1 MFRYL
6 LALSLVLITATVT
19 TAQSTTAFS
28 AHVYRTVN
36 VRSGPGTQY
45 AIIGRLSGGME
56 VSVTGRSDAESNWL
70 ALEFDGQQG
79 WVAFFTVTLNGDPEQ
94 LPILEPAAMLP
105 VAVESIQGDSEA
117 LSNVYVTA
125 FRRVNVRSGPTA
137 STDRLGVLF
146 PGSQVD
152 IVGRTADNQW
162 LLISYNAEVGW
173 VAYFVVTVT
182 GDLDTVPIYAEDARS
197 TGTVAATTATVTVIT
212 RFNSNLRLQ
221 PDSASPVLAVIPFA
235 TALQVDARTPN
246 RTWIRVNYDGESGW
260 ILASLVSAVGNA
272 NLADVPV
279 AD

>member
-6 LALSLVLITATVT
+6 IALSLVLITATVT
-19 TAQSTTAFS
+19 AQSTTALS

-70 ALEFDGQQG
+70 ALEFEGQQG
-79 WVAFFTVTLNGDPEQ
+79 WVAFFTVTLNGDPQQ
-94 LPILEPAAMLP
+94 LPIFEPAPTLP
-105 VAVESIQGDSEA
+105 VTDESVQGDSEA
-117 LSNVYVTA
+117 LSNVYVTV
-125 FRRVNVRSGPTA
+125 FRRVNVRSGPAAT
-137 STDRLGVLF
+137 TDRLGVLF
-146 PGSQVD
+146 PGSQAD

-162 LLISYNAEVGW
+162 LLISYNAEAGW

-182 GDLDTVPIYAEDARS
+182 GDLDSVPIYAEDALS
-197 TGTVAATTATVTVIT
+197 TGTVAATAATITVIT

-235 TALQVDARTPN
+235 TALQVESRTSN

-260 ILASLVSAVGNA
+260 ILASLVSVVDNA

-279 AD
+279 AN